1 MGKNPRQQQINIW
14 SVKKSTAR
22 TADLCY
28 TATLESLNQQ
38 EQVTGRKP
46 IYCYWRKP
54 KPSST
59 AAASRW
65 AVGAWPA
72 GCIVRVIAWK
82 QAAAGSTGTGAGS
95 AAAHCSLQASGH
107 RHRGRKRK
115 WGARALQ
122 GAETGSSRAGLH
134 GVEGGTEPSARAR
147 CVCVPAATGGG
158 GSRKRGV
165 ESHGS
170 RKLGLAT

>member
-1 MGKNPRQQQINIW
+1 MVSEEINCTYCR
-14 SVKKSTAR
+14 SVLHCYSGITESAGTSYR
-22 TADLCY
+22 EEVDLLL
-28 TATLESLNQQ
+28 LEEAEA
-38 EQVTGRKP
+38 EQ
-46 IYCYWRKP
+46 
-54 KPSST
+54 PSST

-72 GCIVRVIAWK
+72 GCIVRVTAWK

-95 AAAHCSLQASGH
+95 AAAHCSLRASGR

-147 CVCVPAATGGG
+147 CGCGRR
-158 GSRKRGV
+158 RKRKTGHGV
-165 ESHGS
+165 A
-170 RKLGLAT
+170 RKQEARVSDLAVFGPG